1 MKLIE
6 VVVDEGHVDTVM
18 GIAEQYG
25 AMDVWPGSACV
36 DGRQSIRIIAGPEN
50 RQALLDALQVIIN
63 ASEHARIVI
72 SPVEA
77 VLPRPEAEEEVASSH
92 SKSST
97 TREELYA
104 SVQKGAA
111 LDSNYILLVFLSTV
125 VAAIGL
131 LKSNVAVVVGA
142 MVIAPLL
149 GPNIAMAL
157 AAALGDTEL
166 MWKGL
171 KTSLAGLGVAL
182 CVSFLIGLT
191 GWVDLGSTELM
202 SRTDVGLESVALA
215 LASGA
220 AAALSMTSG
229 LPSVLVGVMVAVAL
243 LPPTAALGMLLGGG
257 YVSVAAGAGLLL
269 AINIVSVN
277 LAAKIVFMFKGVRPR
292 TWLEQRKAR
301 QSTAANLIFWLV
313 SLSILVGV
321 ILLRQSLK

>member
-1 MKLIE
+1 M
-6 VVVDEGHVDTVM
+6 
-18 GIAEQYG
+18 
-25 AMDVWPGSACV
+25 
-36 DGRQSIRIIAGPEN
+36 
-50 RQALLDALQVIIN
+50 
-63 ASEHARIVI
+63 
-72 SPVEA
+72 
-77 VLPRPEAEEEVASSH
+77 
-92 SKSST
+92 
-97 TREELYA
+97 
-104 SVQKGAA
+104 
-111 LDSNYILLVFLSTV
+111 
-125 VAAIGL
+125 
-131 LKSNVAVVVGA
+131 
-142 MVIAPLL
+142 
-149 GPNIAMAL
+149 
-157 AAALGDTEL
+157 
-166 MWKGL
+166 
-171 KTSLAGLGVAL
+171 
-182 CVSFLIGLT
+182 SFLIGLT